1 MESCKTQLRLN
12 VLALSRCAPTPRKNT
27 ESELHVLKSQFVH
40 FHTNKTVYFSALHSI
55 YISYAMLQV
64 LTHYYGRD
72 GKYEIGAYNI
82 STPGAT
88 LELQSPLPYVND
100 LVSNW
105 SSPIKN
111 STQVPDAV
119 ATYRKILASQP
130 TRSVAIS
137 SIGIHTSKCIRHT
150 CLVRLSTLTL
160 NCLVARGH
168 Y

>member
-1 MESCKTQLRLN
+1 MCWRYLGLRQLHAKIQRVN
-12 VLALSRCAPTPRKNT
+12 RFSN
-27 ESELHVLKSQFVH
+27 H
-40 FHTNKTVYFSALHSI
+40 FHTNKTVYLSALYSI
-55 YISYAMLQV
+55 DISYAMLQV

-137 SIGIHTSKCIRHT
+137 SIGIHTSKYIRHT

-168 Y
+168 C